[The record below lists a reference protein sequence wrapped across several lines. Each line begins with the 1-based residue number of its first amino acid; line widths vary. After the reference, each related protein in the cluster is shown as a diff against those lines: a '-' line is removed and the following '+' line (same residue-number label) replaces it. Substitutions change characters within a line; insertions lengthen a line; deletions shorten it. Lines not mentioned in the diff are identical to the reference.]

1 MMSWEEFKLYFVC
14 HRQENRG
21 NSFASFSFMGI
32 IMSVYLKMNTR
43 VLFPWCGGIMS
54 G

>member
-1 MMSWEEFKLYFVC
+1 MMSWEDFKLYFVC
-14 HRQENRG
+14 HRQGNCG

-32 IMSVYLKMNTR
+32 IMSVYLETSTR
-43 VLFPWCGGIMS
+43 VLFPWCGGIMT